1 MNIDKKNL
9 LKNILIPLLVGGL
22 TAFLTRNSMSAFAD
36 LNQPPLSPPSI
47 LFPIVW
53 TILYTLMGTSF
64 SLIETAVVPSDLKA
78 EAKFLYVL
86 QLIVNFLWPVFF
98 FNLNWYLFSFFWI
111 ILLII
116 IVLHMMKQFSYIS
129 KLAVYLNI
137 PYLIWL
143 IFASYLN
150 YGVWILN

>member
-22 TAFLTRNSMSAFAD
+22 AALLTRNSMAAFAA
-36 LNQPPLSPPSI
+36 LNQPPISPPDI

-53 TILYTLMGTSF
+53 TILYTLMGVSF
-64 SLIETAVVPSDLKA
+64 YLIETAVVPSDLKA
-78 EAKFLYVL
+78 EARFLYTL

>member
-9 LKNILIPLLVGGL
+9 IKNILIPLLVGSFA
-22 TAFLTRNSMSAFAD
+22 AFLTRNAMSSFET
-36 LNQPPLSPPSI
+36 LNQPPLSPPGI

-53 TILYTLMGTSF
+53 TILYTLMGISF
-64 SLIETAVVPSDLKA
+64 YLIETAVVPSDLIA
-78 EAKFLYVL
+78 EAKFLYIL
-86 QLIVNFLWPVFF
+86 QLIVNFLWPIFF
-98 FNLNWYLFSFFWI
+98 FHLNWYLFSFFWL

-116 IVLHMMKQFSYIS
+116 VVLKMLKQFSYIS
-129 KLAVYLNI
+129 RLAVYLNI